1 MIFPI
6 FYNSKNRPYITMN
19 FSDVLL
25 KIHTLQEYQMQL
37 IEQISLLKIQ
47 IQKYENTTEDMSIQ
61 SFAEMYLETEKL
73 YSTLNSLLNS
83 KLFISLVIRKFEE
96 KLRTFELESKFQ
108 KHQNS
113 IQYIV
118 EDDEGY
124 FSEDPTLEI
133 KN

>member
-1 MIFPI
+1 
-6 FYNSKNRPYITMN
+6 MN
-19 FSDVLL
+19 CSDVLL
-25 KIHTLQEYQMQL
+25 KIRTLQEYQMQL

-73 YSTLNSLLNS
+73 YSKLNSLLNS

-96 KLRTFELESKFQ
+96 KLRIFELESKFQ
-108 KHQNS
+108 KHQKS